1 MNVKCENCGAGFFF
15 PEKHLKKTGTNVRCS
30 RCKNVFRV
38 FPKPAAKPPETPDP
52 TKTAPAPP
60 PQTAHRPRDSKRKE
74 GTDQSPLYKIVE
86 DNNCP
91 LYNMGDEFEL
101 SEKVLLL
108 PPGKPACLVLVRD
121 VIEYSDDHHQP
132 PETGGVETFNCS
144 GCTGII
150 SLEVK
155 RERKF
160 LTAPNTKEQEA
171 YIGVVANLLHD
182 FAIFKSVE
190 EHNVNEFISH
200 LRLDTYAVGETIL
213 KKGEPGRNLY
223 IVVSGK
229 VEVVGDDDMSIALID
244 KGEVFGEMSLLSGN
258 PVGASI
264 KVREAATVLYI
275 SAKDFRKILNKS
287 SSLQMY
293 FTRLLAR
300 RMGEI
305 NMARSEEFS
314 SGMTGKLSEMPPSEL
329 FQTFNMNQK
338 TGVLSLQLTDE
349 TAALTFREGGLI
361 RVQYNDMEGV
371 EAFYELL
378 KLKKGRF
385 KFTPGLKP
393 EDMEAS
399 ELGDF
404 MHLLMEGLRRIDE
417 ADRSFLRTIMPTAT
431 YDDQSNRPR

>member
-1 MNVKCENCGAGFFF
+1 MNVKCENCGAGFSF
-15 PEKHLKKTGTNVRCS
+15 PEKHLKKTGTKVRCS
-30 RCKNVFRV
+30 RCKHVFRV
-38 FPKPAAKPPETPDP
+38 FPKPATKPPEAPGA
-52 TKTAPAPP
+52 TKTTPAPP
-60 PQTAHRPRDSKRKE
+60 PQTAHRPRDSKRNE

-91 LYNMGDEFEL
+91 LYNLADEFEL
-101 SEKVLLL
+101 SDKVLLL

-121 VIEYSDDHHQP
+121 VIEYSDTHQQP
-132 PETGGVETFNCS
+132 PAAGEVETFNCS

-160 LTAPNTKEQEA
+160 LSAPNTKEQEA
-171 YIGVVANLLHD
+171 YIGVVANLLQD

-200 LRLDTYAVGETIL
+200 LRLDTYVVGETIL

-287 SSLQMY
+287 PSLQMY

-393 EDMEAS
+393 EDMETP

-417 ADRSFLRTIMPTAT
+417 ADRSFLRTIMPTIT
-431 YDDQSNRPR
+431 YDDRSNRP